1 MAAIHATNTTN
12 IRINFDSNRWRC
24 TKCGRPGRGCDT
36 TINIINI
43 GVHLLLRG
51 REIPSSLLEVSKHPG
66 FCGDCRD
73 HNLLELRKQAVIR
86 GRRKRARVVARDV
99 PEMFQACADRLEPK
113 LKAGHESEGSHV
125 DGERL
130 ATQNE

>member
-1 MAAIHATNTTN
+1 MAMAAIHATNTTN
-12 IRINFDSNRWRC
+12 IRINLDSNRWRC
-24 TKCGRPGRGCDT
+24 TKCGRPGRGCDA

-73 HNLLELRKQAVIR
+73 HNLLELRKAAVVR
-86 GRRKRARVVARDV
+86 ARQKRARVAGKV
-99 PEMFQACADRLEPK
+99 PDMCQETADQ
-113 LKAGHESEGSHV
+113 AGHKSEGSHV

-130 ATQNE
+130 ATKCE